1 MSFRILHR
9 YLGYFLAGIMMVYAL
24 SGITLIFRKTDT
36 FKVSIDKELV
46 LEPGLDATA
55 LGRALRIR
63 DLKTIDTDGT
73 TLIFEQGA
81 YN

>member
-46 LEPGLDATA
+46 LELFLMA
-55 LGRALRIR
+55 
-63 DLKTIDTDGT
+63 
-73 TLIFEQGA
+73 
-81 YN
+81 